1 MPFFWSYTCI
11 MQYRCHFFG
20 MNLALLQYR
29 CQTNWHNCCN
39 CKHHATR
46 LAQLN
51 AKIRPEDIP
60 PLTTIKKG
68 RPFRRPVKPDVLCGL
83 IQAYCFHSPPSGPNQ
98 VLFSKNC
105 TWPKTDRPIY
115 KKTNF
120 KLISGAE
127 RALRTTSRSPRI
139 RCRKHSA
146 LSRTSD
152 KTCLGL

>member
-1 MPFFWSYTCI
+1 MLLSAGGQSNIPKSSRPNPKI
-11 MQYRCHFFG
+11 VKNQ
-20 MNLALLQYR
+20 ALR
-29 CQTNWHNCCN
+29 GV
-39 CKHHATR
+39 R
-46 LAQLN
+46 LTQLN